1 MRARQRD
8 DDLLRMQRLARN
20 GGTAGLLRWLAGR
33 ADGWAGIAGSDGTL
47 LSASGAAP
55 SGPLTAP

>member
-47 LSASGAAP
+47 LSASGAPP
-55 SGPLTAP
+55 SG